1 MVPSPQ
7 RILKQRY
14 GYIFNIYNNGR
25 EWSYLRQPQGV
36 MGMVREANWDSCEDQ
51 RSL

>member
-25 EWSYLRQPQGV
+25 EWSYLR
-36 MGMVREANWDSCEDQ
+36 
-51 RSL
+51 